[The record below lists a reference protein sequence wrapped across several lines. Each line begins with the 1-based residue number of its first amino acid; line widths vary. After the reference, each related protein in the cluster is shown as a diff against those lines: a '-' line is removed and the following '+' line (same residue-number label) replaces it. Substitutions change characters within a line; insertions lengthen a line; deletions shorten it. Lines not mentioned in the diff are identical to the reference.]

1 MFDYC
6 HVKCAVVMCMLVMFC
21 CVIPSRAVDVFI
33 EDYDTSHIISKDEE
47 LERKS
52 IGPFNKYELIN
63 SFSTMYS
70 TDREKKMESL
80 PQIYDYSMYE

>member
-1 MFDYC
+1 MFNHC
-6 HVKCAVVMCMLVMFC
+6 HVKDAMAMCILVLICF
-21 CVIPSRAVDVFI
+21 VIPSRAVDVFI
-33 EDYDTSHIISKDEE
+33 EDYDISHIISKDEE

-63 SFSTMYS
+63 SFPTMYS

-80 PQIYDYSMYE
+80 PQIYDYSM